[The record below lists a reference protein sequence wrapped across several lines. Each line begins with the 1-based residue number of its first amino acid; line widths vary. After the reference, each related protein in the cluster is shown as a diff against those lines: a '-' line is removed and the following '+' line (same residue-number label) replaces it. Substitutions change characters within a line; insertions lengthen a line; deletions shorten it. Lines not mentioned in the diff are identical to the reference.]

1 MKHTPRSIHF
11 KNENCTKIALKRVP
25 GRGIYTA
32 HKKQL
37 FLKISSVTLEQFIYL
52 PLHLKWLLAK

>member
-1 MKHTPRSIHF
+1 MKHTPRSVHF

-37 FLKISSVTLEQFIYL
+37 FLKISSVTLEQFIYFAVTF
-52 PLHLKWLLAK
+52 KVVIG

>member
-11 KNENCTKIALKRVP
+11 KNENCTNIPLKRVP
-25 GRGIYTA
+25 GRRIYTA

-37 FLKISSVTLEQFIYL
+37 FLKISSVTLEQFIYFAVTF
-52 PLHLKWLLAK
+52 KVVID

>member
-25 GRGIYTA
+25 GRRIYTA
-32 HKKQL
+32 HKEQL
-37 FLKISSVTLEQFIYL
+37 FLKISSVTLEQFIYFAVTF
-52 PLHLKWLLAK
+52 KVVID